1 MPRSRRSGD
10 PRRRRSAPASPHLR
24 AALGGSVA
32 RQRVR
37 PVEPGTHDHP
47 EQEPREQR
55 AAGPVGPD
63 IAALRAGR
71 LPRALVCASDQLALA
86 LVDLL
91 RAEGVDVPG
100 DVVVTGFDGILAGL
114 LSTPRLTT
122 VRQPMEAMGRAA
134 ARILID
140 TTTGSQ
146 PADPVTLRLGTKLV
160 VRESCGCGG

>member
-1 MPRSRRSGD
+1 VAASDAVLDDTVLGEGSGF
-10 PRRRRSAPASPHLR
+10 
-24 AALGGSVA
+24 GGVL
-32 RQRVR
+32 Q
-37 PVEPGTHDHP
+37 
-47 EQEPREQR
+47 
-55 AAGPVGPD
+55 
-63 IAALRAGR
+63 ALRAGR

-114 LSTPRLTT
+114 LATPRLTT

-140 TTTGSQ
+140 TTSGPQ
-146 PADPVTLRLGTKLV
+146 PPEPVTLRLGTKLV
-160 VRESCGCGG
+160 VRESCGCRG